1 MTERKH
7 RFEVEVVWTGN
18 TGEGTRTYRSYR
30 RDHEIRAEGRPAIPG
45 SSDPLFRGDKTR
57 WNPEQL
63 LIASLSACHKLWYL
77 HLAAEAGVVVT
88 GYEDRADGTLLESDG
103 GGGRFIGAVLRPVVT
118 IAPGSD
124 PEVAQRLHEAAAE
137 KCFIACSVNFPVEHE
152 ATVVVAE

>member
-1 MTERKH
+1 MAERKH
-7 RFEVEVVWTGN
+7 RYEVEVVWTGN
-18 TGEGTRTYRSYR
+18 TGEGTKTYRSYR

-57 WNPEQL
+57 WNPEL
-63 LIASLSACHKLWYL
+63 LLMAALSSCHKLWYL

-88 GYEDRADGTLLESDG
+88 AYEDRPEGLMVESDG
-103 GGGRFIGAVLRPVVT
+103 GGGRFTKAVLRPVVT

-124 PEVAQRLHEAAAE
+124 AELAQRLHHPAAE

-152 ATVVVAE
+152 PTVVVGS